1 MNPDHGYDVVIPTY
15 DRTFQLVKC
24 LQALKRQAV
33 LPGKVIVVDA
43 LNTETPPEIIEL
55 DLQPIELI
63 YLSNPTGRG
72 NTANS
77 RNVGLAYVNQ
87 YVTAYLDDDC
97 YVLDG
102 WAQSM
107 LDLYASSD
115 FAAIGGR
122 TLNGIKFEEL
132 TSPTCL
138 GTIGPNGE
146 VIGNFQAHPTMPLE
160 VDHMLGAN
168 CSWKTSVLRGLG
180 GHYDEYDPGPACLME
195 ETEVCLRARD
205 HGFRIGFCPTMLA
218 FHEGAPQPNSFR
230 FSPKYHY
237 YHMRNQVFMLFRTDK
252 YRHRVYRLFPVTT
265 KNRVLGIVRSIGGHV
280 FKGTCETAGMLV
292 GFLLGIK
299 WLISRKEINTR

>member
-24 LQALKRQAV
+24 LQALKRQSV

-43 LNTETPPEIIEL
+43 LNTETPSEIIEL
-55 DLQPIELI
+55 DLHPIELI
-63 YLSNPTGRG
+63 YLSNPNGRG

-77 RNVGLAYVNQ
+77 RNVGLAYANQ

-102 WAQSM
+102 WAESM
-107 LDLYASSD
+107 LGLYESSE

-132 TSPTCL
+132 TSPAGL
-138 GTIGPNGE
+138 GTIGQNGE
-146 VIGNFQAHPTMPLE
+146 VIGNFQANPTSPID

-168 CSWKTSVLRGLG
+168 CSWKTSVLRELN
-180 GHYDEYDPGPACLME
+180 GHFDEYNPGPACLME

-205 HGFRIGFCPTMLA
+205 VGYRIGFCPTMLA

-252 YRHRVYRLFPVTT
+252 YRHRVYRLFPLTI

-280 FKGTCETAGMLV
+280 LKGTCETAGLLV
-292 GFLLGIK
+292 GFIMGIK
-299 WLISRKEINTR
+299 WLISRK

>member
-15 DRTFQLVKC
+15 DRTLQLVKC
-24 LQALKRQAV
+24 LQALKRQVV
-33 LPGKVIVVDA
+33 LPAKVIVVDA
-43 LNTETPPEIIEL
+43 LNTETPSEIIEL
-55 DLQPIELI
+55 DLHPIELI
-63 YLSNPTGRG
+63 YLSNPSGRG

-77 RNVGLAYVNQ
+77 RNVGLQFVNQ

-107 LDLYASSD
+107 LGLYASSD

-132 TSPTCL
+132 TSPAGL

-146 VIGNFQAHPTMPLE
+146 VIGNFQAYPTMALE

-252 YRHRVYRLFPVTT
+252 YRNRAYRLFPVTA
-265 KNRVLGIVRSIGGHV
+265 KNRILGFFRSIGGHII
-280 FKGTCETAGMLV
+280 KGACESAGLLV
-292 GFLLGIK
+292 GFMMGIK
-299 WLISRKEINTR
+299 WLTSRK

>member
-1 MNPDHGYDVVIPTY
+1 MKPDHGYDVVIPTY
-15 DRTFQLVKC
+15 DRTLQLVKC
-24 LQALKRQAV
+24 LQALKGQSV
-33 LPGKVIVVDA
+33 LPRRIIVVDA
-43 LNTETPPEIIEL
+43 LNRDTPSEIVEL
-55 DLQPIELI
+55 DLHPIELI

-77 RNVGLAYVNQ
+77 RNVGLEFVTQ
-87 YVTAYLDDDC
+87 HITAYLDDDC

-102 WAQSM
+102 WAQNM

-115 FAAIGGR
+115 FVAIGGR

-132 TSPTCL
+132 TSPARL

-146 VIGNFQAHPTMPLE
+146 VIGNFQAYPNGPLD

-168 CSWKTSVLRGLG
+168 CSWKTSILRGLG

-205 HGFRIGFCPTMLA
+205 VGYRIGFCPTMLA

-252 YRHRVYRLFPVTT
+252 FRNRAFRLFPVTA
-265 KNRVLGIVRSIGGHV
+265 KNRILGFVRSNGGHII
-280 FKGTCETAGMLV
+280 KGACESAGLFV
-292 GFLLGIK
+292 GFMMGIK
-299 WLISRKEINTR
+299 WLISRK